1 MGYTHLN
8 QTGTL
13 KNETNVPVEVK
24 KKLQFFKKPLEAVSV
39 FRDSNG
45 FGLYW

>member
-13 KNETNVPVEVK
+13 KNETNVEVR

-45 FGLYW
+45 FGLYC